1 MGISSYAKAI
11 NSVLASEMF
20 KDENIIVMGQAV
32 TTGGQYSQTEGLFKK
47 FGTRRVIDTS
57 INDDTTIK
65 TALGS
70 AMAGL
75 KPIVF
80 INSVFLLKTM
90 DSIANEVAYTD
101 FVYNSHYPSSMV
113 ICVDIAPSRA
123 NPPQLNFMY
132 EAMFAHIPAIEV
144 VYPSGVNEASSL
156 MKEAIHSDKPV
167 IFLMDKKLL
176 LSEEDNF
183 IAELNYK
190 IGRAQ
195 ILKEGDFATILSYG
209 SMVKQALIAANKAQ
223 KLKLECEIIDL
234 CSLKPL
240 DKETIINSAKKT
252 GRVIIAHEGYKTM
265 GIGAE
270 ISALISESEAFDYLQ
285 RPIIRVAASDT
296 PVGFSDELYDQCI
309 PDWKNI
315 YEAIL
320 YTAK

>member
-1 MGISSYAKAI
+1 MTVSAYAKAV
-11 NSVLASEMF
+11 NSAISSEMS

-32 TTGGQYSQTEGLFKK
+32 TLGGTYCQTDGLYKK
-47 FGTRRVIDTS
+47 FGTKRVIDTS
-57 INDDTTIK
+57 VNDATTIK
-65 TALGS
+65 TALGA

-80 INSVFLLKTM
+80 TDGMLLLRAM
-90 DSIANEVAYTD
+90 DAIANEIAYTD
-101 FVYNSHYPSSMV
+101 YIYNSQYPTSMV
-113 ICVDIAPSRA
+113 ICADVGAVKGNAP
-123 NPPQLNFMY
+123 QMNFMF
-132 EAMFAHIPAIEV
+132 EAMFAHIPNLEI

-156 MKEAIHSDKPV
+156 MKAAIHSENPV
-167 IFLMDKKLL
+167 LFLMDKKLL

-183 IAELNYK
+183 IAELNYQ
-190 IGRAQ
+190 IGKAQ
-195 ILKEGDFATILSYG
+195 IMKSGDFATILAYG
-209 SMVKQALIAANKAQ
+209 PMVKQALSAANKAQ
-223 KLKLECEIIDL
+223 KLHLECEIIDL

-240 DKETIINSAKKT
+240 DKETIIQSVKKT
-252 GRVIIAHEGYKTM
+252 GRAIIVHEGHKTM

-285 RPIIRVAASDT
+285 RPILRVASKDA
-296 PVGFSDELYDQCI
+296 PIGFADKLFCDSV